1 MKWFVKCI
9 NNYVNFRGRARRSEF
24 WYFVLFSTILAV
36 VATILDSIVFGSPR
50 RIFYGLV
57 GLFLFLPGLAVQV
70 RRLHDT
76 NRSGKLLLWML
87 LAYVIWIVLLFVFG
101 LGTFLSGGSASASVL
116 FLALAIVGGI
126 AFLVWCIFFL
136 AWYCTPGTPGDNQY
150 GPDPKAE
157 A

>member
-9 NNYVNFRGRARRSEF
+9 NNYVNFRGRARRAEF

-36 VATILDSIVFGSPR
+36 VASILDSIVFSSSQH
-50 RIFYGLV
+50 IFYGLL

-87 LAYVIWIVLLFVFG
+87 LAYVIWIALLFVFG
-101 LGTFLSGGSASASVL
+101 LGAFLSGGSASASVL
-116 FLALAIVGGI
+116 FLALAIVGSI

-136 AWYCTPGTPGDNQY
+136 VWYCTPGTPGDNQY